1 LVPLQDE
8 ALRVIGALVVVQGTV
23 KKATQDNE
31 EKLMTLTAQV
41 VEEIL
46 EKEVEVKKEV
56 TTTRETLQN
65 FMEAWKGA
73 TQQA

>member
-1 LVPLQDE
+1 M
-8 ALRVIGALVVVQGTV
+8 VIGALEACTRHGEER
-23 KKATQDNE
+23 TQDNE

-41 VEEIL
+41 VEDIL
-46 EKEVEVKKEV
+46 EKEVQVKKEV

-65 FMEAWKGA
+65 FMEAWKGM